1 MTLFYKFMQ
10 VHENEEDQDVSSS
23 KEAKC
28 VLSLLHT
35 RDTKY
40 KKQQQN
46 STFSNRHYHIQH
58 IKDVQNKYS
67 TCLGIIGSFLG
78 TQLLQKSS
86 K

>member
-1 MTLFYKFMQ
+1 MTIFYKFMQ

-40 KKQQQN
+40 KNNNKIPHFQTVII
-46 STFSNRHYHIQH
+46 TFN
-58 IKDVQNKYS
+58 
-67 TCLGIIGSFLG
+67 T
-78 TQLLQKSS
+78 
-86 K
+86 